1 MREEVQERGFLQQ
14 VSSGIW
20 GFVLLRGLALLIL
33 GVFLLSKPGVSVL
46 VLILFLG
53 AYFFVDGIFTILKS
67 ITGRKYVKGWG
78 WGIFLGTI
86 EVLAGIIVFAR
97 PVASS
102 IITVGFLAYFI
113 AFIALFLGV
122 LGIITG
128 IRLRKEIKG
137 EWSMILGG
145 LLAVIF
151 GIILLANPQA
161 SIISL
166 IVVMGVFAIVD
177 GLVLVFFALKLR
189 KIGKEGLEAVV
200 Q

>member
-1 MREEVQERGFLQQ
+1 MTAEVKEKGFFQQ
-14 VSSGIW
+14 VCSGIW
-20 GFVLLRGLALLIL
+20 GFVLLRGIALLIL
-33 GVFLLSKPGVSVL
+33 GVLLLSKPGITVL
-46 VLILFLG
+46 VLVWFLG

-67 ITGRKYVKGWG
+67 LKGRKYVKGWG
-78 WGIFLGTI
+78 WGIFLAII
-86 EVLAGIIVFAR
+86 EILAAIVVFAR

-102 IITVGFLAYFI
+102 IITLGFLVYFI
-113 AFIALFLGV
+113 AFIALFLGL

-151 GIILLANPQA
+151 GVFLLANPRA

-166 IVVMGVFAIVD
+166 IIVMGVIAVID
-177 GLVLVFFALKLR
+177 GLLLIFFALKLR
-189 KIGKEGLEAVV
+189 KLGRESLEAAV
-200 Q
+200 